1 MPNLEALLI
10 FWKREIGMKPTKTW
24 IVIADSRSAKI
35 LENSGPGE
43 GIVQHPSLVFKVD
56 SVKQYSDQ
64 QGRSFASASSA
75 RHKFEQH
82 QGKDP
87 TILRYIDEIISTMQ
101 KANEDG
107 EFDRLVVCASPE
119 VLHIVRRRM
128 PKQLKSKIVLEL
140 DKNLANISLADLPKQ
155 FEDVLVL

>member
-82 QGKDP
+82 QG
-87 TILRYIDEIISTMQ
+87 
-101 KANEDG
+101 
-107 EFDRLVVCASPE
+107 
-119 VLHIVRRRM
+119 
-128 PKQLKSKIVLEL
+128 
-140 DKNLANISLADLPKQ
+140 
-155 FEDVLVL
+155 